1 MNFHRRPYIT
11 AQYASDNF
19 LNDRCDEIFSL
30 LSFSFFLSIFLLCV
44 FFNFSVNSAF
54 QWVFFQSMRLHLVG
68 IFGFHFDDYVF
79 LQMVLRSML
88 SYIFDVR
95 IQT

>member
-1 MNFHRRPYIT
+1 MG
-11 AQYASDNF
+11 
-19 LNDRCDEIFSL
+19 
-30 LSFSFFLSIFLLCV
+30 
-44 FFNFSVNSAF
+44 
-54 QWVFFQSMRLHLVG
+54 FFQSMRLHSVG